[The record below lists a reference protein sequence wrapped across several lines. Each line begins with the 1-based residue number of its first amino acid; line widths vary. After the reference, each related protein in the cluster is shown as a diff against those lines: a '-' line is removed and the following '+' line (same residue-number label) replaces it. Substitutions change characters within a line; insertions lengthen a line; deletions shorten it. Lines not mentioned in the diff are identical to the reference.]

1 MNQYI
6 KDGIV
11 NDGTELLTEEGLIFN
26 PTPEDYYKHGWRDY
40 FGARTKTRQDALEE
54 NKQNL
59 LRECKEYYE
68 SQVERFFMGD
78 DLVWMPAMDRLAL
91 TMLIRDGYEG
101 QKKVHV
107 FGKEVDGRKLVQFF
121 KQVNRYELEVRNVFY
136 KHCEAISKIKST
148 FEQQKYDYTEGYPN
162 ILGVSEEELWG

>member
-11 NDGTELLTEEGLIFN
+11 NDGTELLTKEGLIFN
-26 PTPEDYYKHGWRDY
+26 PTPEDFYKHGWRDY
-40 FGARTKTRQDALEE
+40 IGAKPKAGPEALEE
-54 NKQNL
+54 NKANL

-78 DLVWMPAMDRLAL
+78 DLVWMSAVDRMTL

-101 QKKVHV
+101 QKKVYV
-107 FGKEVDGRKLVQFF
+107 FSKEVDGRRLIQFF
-121 KQVNRYELEVRNVFY
+121 KQVNRYELEARNIFH
-136 KHCEAISKIKST
+136 KHCDTISKMKST
-148 FEQQKYDYTEGYPN
+148 SEQQGYDYTEGYPD
-162 ILGVSEEELWG
+162 ILEVSEEELWG